1 MNCWQVL
8 GIKPTN
14 NLKAIKKAYAAKSR
28 EVHPEEHPEEF
39 RLLHDSYETAL
50 TLAKSSRF
58 DVEETDAREE
68 RAATADL
75 KKDTAD
81 SDDSADNDD
90 LFAAV
95 NSTEVREAADSSPR
109 DESEPSDDMFKVVDK
124 TKVPDTSGDFEKDDT
139 ESTGE
144 PDIDFDEVLENAD
157 EEHAKKVIAATK
169 AVMTSLEKAVS
180 YPKEKDRQRAVE
192 NVVSSKFFEECYDI
206 PYFVSALTN
215 FVNVHHDLTDAFY
228 GPVFMALHFDVLET
242 REQKGIYEELY
253 SIFTQRGKIGFN
265 PQKNK
270 FVKAEKGGAFGS
282 IITIAVIA
290 GIRAVARTNEL
301 PDWVYILFS
310 VLVIGFIIFV
320 IIRNKRLKA
329 EQSPDTG
336 KSFWNPKKRI
346 RELRYFSKLAF
357 AVDILA
363 LDFVFIWIMGEYY
376 DSDLSLLITA
386 VTAIVSILCLAYF
399 ILINTIIFIK
409 SRSTHTKPWKPESP
423 DDRKKANALFAI
435 FAILDIILFAVAVV
449 SL

>member
-50 TLAKSSRF
+50 TLAKNSRF
-58 DVEETDAREE
+58 DVEETNTREE
-68 RAATADL
+68 QAVTADS

-81 SDDSADNDD
+81 SADSADDD
-90 LFAAV
+90 NLFAAV
-95 NSTEVREAADSSPR
+95 DSAEVHEAADNPPR
-109 DESEPSDDMFKVVDK
+109 DESKPSDDIFKVVDK
-124 TKVPDTSGDFEKDDT
+124 TKVPDTEG
-139 ESTGE
+139 TGE
-144 PDIDFDEVLENAD
+144 LDIDFDEVLENAD
-157 EEHAKKVIAATK
+157 EEHARKVIAATK

-215 FVNVHHDLTDAFY
+215 FVNVHPDLTDAFY
-228 GPVFMALHFDVLET
+228 GPIFMALHFDVLET

-253 SIFTQRGKIGFN
+253 SVFTQRDKIGFN

-270 FVKAEKGGAFGS
+270 FVKAEKGGALGS
-282 IITIAVIA
+282 IITIAVIV
-290 GIRAVARTNEL
+290 GIRAVARGGDL
-301 PDWVYILFS
+301 PDWAYILLS

-329 EQSPDTG
+329 EQNLDTG

-346 RELRYFSKLAF
+346 SELRYFSKLAF

-363 LDFVFIWIMGEYY
+363 LDFVLIWIMGGY

-386 VTAIVSILCLAYF
+386 ATAIVSILCLAYF
-399 ILINTIIFIK
+399 ILVNTIIFIK

-435 FAILDIILFAVAVV
+435 FALLDIMLFAAVVV

>member
-50 TLAKSSRF
+50 TFAKNSRF
-58 DVEETDAREE
+58 DIEETNTREE
-68 RAATADL
+68 RAVTA
-75 KKDTAD
+75 
-81 SDDSADNDD
+81 DD

-95 NSTEVREAADSSPR
+95 DSAEVHEADDNSPR

-124 TKVPDTSGDFEKDDT
+124 TKVPNTPEDSEL
-139 ESTGE
+139 
-144 PDIDFDEVLENAD
+144 DIDFDEVLENAD
-157 EEHAKKVIAATK
+157 EEHAGKVIAATK

-215 FVNVHHDLTDAFY
+215 FVNVHPDLTDAFY
-228 GPVFMALHFDVLET
+228 GPIFMALHFDVLET

-253 SIFTQRGKIGFN
+253 SVFTQRDKIGFN

-270 FVKAEKGGAFGS
+270 FVKSDKSGAFGS

-290 GIRAVARTNEL
+290 GVRAVARGGDL
-301 PDWVYILFS
+301 PDWAYILIL
-310 VLVIGFIIFV
+310 VLVIGFTVFV

-329 EQSPDTG
+329 EQNLDTG

-346 RELRYFSKLAF
+346 SELRYFSKLAF
-357 AVDILA
+357 AVDILV
-363 LDFVFIWIMGEYY
+363 LDFVLIWIMGGY

-386 VTAIVSILCLAYF
+386 ATAIVSILCLAYF
-399 ILINTIIFIK
+399 ILVNTIIFIK

-435 FAILDIILFAVAVV
+435 FALLDIILFAAVVV